1 MHQDICSSV
10 CYDTLLGLLFRNV
23 FLEQKKDFQSHKQRF
38 LSLSAILHAFQATV
52 FVVDLASLR
61 AAPHPPSPGV
71 LSPEGLLRQQPFGY
85 PIAFDPIL
93 EYSPKRYLQDQE
105 MHGPPY
111 TIGIPLID

>member
-1 MHQDICSSV
+1 MVSYGGDDATETYARPCV
-10 CYDTLLGLLFRNV
+10 MTLYWDCFLGVLGMS
-23 FLEQKKDFQSHKQRF
+23 FLEQKKDCQSHKQRF

-93 EYSPKRYLQDQE
+93 EYSPK
-105 MHGPPY
+105 
-111 TIGIPLID
+111 